1 MILSF
6 LGISSGWEGF
16 PFDSFFDNVS
26 DGFSCFIGNDPGKFT
41 RYDSAYA
48 SCEFN
53 YLLIIGYVISNVV
66 VLECIGRV
74 LQSNNLILGR
84 AIAAAVFLSF
94 LALGLYDTK
103 LGNQHG
109 LFGSAIGYPDI
120 LAILILLAG
129 MESYGHDPE
138 PDVEAMTNFSP

>member
-1 MILSF
+1 M
-6 LGISSGWEGF
+6 
-16 PFDSFFDNVS
+16 
-26 DGFSCFIGNDPGKFT
+26 
-41 RYDSAYA
+41 
-48 SCEFN
+48 
-53 YLLIIGYVISNVV
+53 ISNAV

-84 AIAAAVFLSF
+84 AIAAAVFVSF

-109 LFGSAIGYPDI
+109 IFGSAIDYPDI
-120 LAILILLAG
+120 LSIIILLAG

-138 PDVEAMTNFSP
+138 PDVEATTKFSPWSFFHLYHR

>member
-1 MILSF
+1 MT
-6 LGISSGWEGF
+6 SGWEGF
-16 PFDSFFDNVS
+16 PLDSFFDNIS
-26 DGFSCFIGNDPGKFT
+26 DGLSCFIGNDPVKFT

-48 SCEFN
+48 TCEFN
-53 YLLIIGYVISNVV
+53 YLLIMGYVISNVV

-84 AIAAAVFLSF
+84 ATAAAVFLSF

-109 LFGSAIGYPDI
+109 FFGSAIGYPDI
-120 LAILILLAG
+120 LAIIILLAG

-138 PDVEAMTNFSP
+138 PDVEATTKFSP